1 MDPVAWCQER
11 LWVPHNP
18 ISASLLFVDKDQQVP
33 ILALR
38 AVHSELAQITELARE
53 PGLAQAKLNWWR
65 EALLQEHTHPALEA
79 LEAVNVREQVSLP
92 GMMALCDAVEA
103 SLDAPRFETIGHAW
117 DAYRGLGGLALELEV
132 GMLSGESLA
141 SDVVADLHE
150 LGAAG
155 YWLRQVRDIS
165 ADARQGRWFVPLEV
179 QAQHQISRQQ
189 VIDGAVGPN
198 WARFIEGL
206 VGVASERLIGAKA
219 RLAERATPAMAHALI
234 MAALDE
240 RLAQQLTRS
249 PMRVLTE
256 RVLPGHFGNVWAAW
270 RHARRY
276 RALVR

>member
-1 MDPVAWCQER
+1 MDPVVWCQER

-18 ISASLLFVDKDQQVP
+18 ISASLLFVDKDQQGP

-79 LEAVNVREQVSLP
+79 LEAVN
-92 GMMALCDAVEA
+92 
-103 SLDAPRFETIGHAW
+103 SLDAPRYETIGHAW

-132 GMLSGESLA
+132 GMLSGESLP
-141 SDVVADLHE
+141 SDVVADLHD

-155 YWLRQVRDIS
+155 YWLRQVRDLS

-179 QAQHQISRQQ
+179 QAQYQISRQQ

-198 WARFIEGL
+198 WGGFIEGL
-206 VGVASERLIGAKA
+206 VGVASERLIDAKA

-240 RLAQQLTRS
+240 RLAKQLTRAPS
-249 PMRVLTE
+249 RVLTE

-270 RHARRY
+270 RQARRY